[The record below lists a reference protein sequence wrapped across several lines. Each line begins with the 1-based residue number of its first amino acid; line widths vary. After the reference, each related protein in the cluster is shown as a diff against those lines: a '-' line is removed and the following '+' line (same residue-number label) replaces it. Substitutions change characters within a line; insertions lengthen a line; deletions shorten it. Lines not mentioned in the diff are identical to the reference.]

1 MRVYEVILDGVL
13 TADLTDSPVRLQRRN
28 FGGATILSFPV
39 DRDDTLSQ
47 VLSMLESLG
56 IGVTAVRQVDHA
68 EDSDGADGAPEQ
80 PSRL

>member
-1 MRVYEVILDGVL
+1 MRMYEIILDGEL
-13 TADLTDSPVRLQRRN
+13 TADLTDSPVRLHRRN

-39 DRDDTLSQ
+39 VRDDTLSH

-56 IGVTAVRQVDHA
+56 IGVTAVRQVDLA
-68 EDSDGADGAPEQ
+68 EDADGADGAPEQ